1 MHLQEYETKVELCGK
16 DYAALISFEWDENY
30 ALIDAVEI
38 SHSVNVAYNDRGEYA
53 PHVEKTI
60 IDITKMLDGFQ
71 IASFSDEICAD
82 ALYRQQE
89 AKAEAWIMRQENRFF
104 EAA

>member
-16 DYAALISFEWDENY
+16 DYAALISFEWNETY
-30 ALIDAVEI
+30 PLIDSVEI
-38 SHSVNVAYNDRGEYA
+38 SHSVKVAYNGKGEYA

-60 IDITKMLDGFQ
+60 INITKMLDGSQ
-71 IASFSDEICAD
+71 IAVLSDEICAD

>member
-1 MHLQEYETKVELCGK
+1 MHLQEYETKIELCGK
-16 DYAALISFEWDENY
+16 EYAALISFEWDETY
-30 ALIDAVEI
+30 PLIDAVEI
-38 SHSVNVAYNDRGEYA
+38 SHSVKQSYNEKGEYV
-53 PHVEKTI
+53 PHVDKTI
-60 IDITKMLDGFQ
+60 IDITKMLDGYQ
-71 IASFSDEICAD
+71 IAALSDEICAD